1 MGHQDHLRGSLDSY
15 AQGFSV
21 DVRATFERFD
31 LAAAVERLQKAR
43 LLYLVTADADLNRS
57 ADRIRAMIERMSG

>member
-21 DVRATFERFD
+21 DVRAIFERFD
-31 LAAAVERLQKAR
+31 LAAVVKRLQKAR
-43 LLYLVTADADLNRS
+43 LLYLVTVDADLNRS

>member
-21 DVRATFERFD
+21 AVRATVARFD
-31 LAAAVERLQKAR
+31 LAAVVERLQKAR
-43 LLYLVTADADLNRS
+43 LLYLVTVDADLNRS